1 MSDQQKSGLTE
12 RTTVLASR
20 NQASCDL
27 DGEAVILSMSSGLY
41 HGLNSVGTRIW
52 KLLQE
57 PRTVGQIRDEL
68 LGAYEVDPA
77 TCLADL
83 LRLLEELREAELIEV
98 RGPKGT

>member
-1 MSDQQKSGLTE
+1 MSEHQQSGLTE
-12 RTTVLASR
+12 RTTVVVSAR
-20 NQASCDL
+20 QASCDL

-52 KLLQE
+52 KLLQR
-57 PRTVGQIRDEL
+57 PRTVGAIRDEL
-68 LGAYEVDPA
+68 LAAYEVDPA

-98 RGPKGT
+98 REPERA